1 MIKNI
6 FQIREYEE
14 VNEAKY
20 QSDLLAKMT
29 QIKHLTE
36 KNSELE
42 KMWLETRD
50 RINVDALELI
60 NYRELL
66 APEYDRK
73 MNMKTSA
80 LQVQIPN
87 SV

>member
-1 MIKNI
+1 MKNI

-87 SV
+87 SVK